1 MQITTE
7 RYESLREGKNKGDVE
22 MGVEKGGEEAGV
34 IGSPKHPMHARFFP
48 RATQKSRRVAC
59 TRRGLCRDCSR
70 YNDRLIKKRF
80 VVAVNRGT
88 RIYAALCTSYSS
100 GLQSY
105 AARELGKHVCQNAS
119 LFFFFFFF
127 IEPTKAA
134 ASRNWRQPELG
145 CGLQPLDQSLDSLD
159 FFETFLQTLL

>member
-22 MGVEKGGEEAGV
+22 MGVEKGGKEAGV

-59 TRRGLCRDCSR
+59 TRRGLCRDCSG

-80 VVAVNRGT
+80 VVAVNRDT

-119 LFFFFFFF
+119 LSFFFFFF

-134 ASRNWRQPELG
+134 ASRNWRRPELE
-145 CGLQPLDQSLDSLD
+145 CGLQPLVPRPIPR
-159 FFETFLQTLL
+159 

>member
-80 VVAVNRGT
+80 VVAVNRGM

-119 LFFFFFFF
+119 LSFFFFFYRTD
-127 IEPTKAA
+127 EGSGESQLAATKTRMRPPTP
-134 ASRNWRQPELG
+134 RPIPR
-145 CGLQPLDQSLDSLD
+145 
-159 FFETFLQTLL
+159 